1 MSAITSTK
9 HIVQFVGFTRPTNFF
24 TVAKNLVHNVISS
37 TVHFKYRRLIN
48 YKHQVKLETEYDYS
62 FCILDAWVGFLLG
75 TTIPFS
81 LGCKYCQNSWVWV
94 LETKE
99 IVFFQ
104 DMEVYNS
111 ATIQMYCLI
120 ISHSYK

>member
-1 MSAITSTK
+1 MT
-9 HIVQFVGFTRPTNFF
+9 
-24 TVAKNLVHNVISS
+24 
-37 TVHFKYRRLIN
+37 
-48 YKHQVKLETEYDYS
+48 S
-62 FCILDAWVGFLLG
+62 FCILVAWVGFLG

-81 LGCKYCQNSWVWV
+81 LGCKYFQNSWVWV

-120 ISHSYK
+120 ISRSYK